1 MASMA
6 EATQLL
12 NGWPLALTWRRFR
25 AVNNAGRNADA
36 QTSTNL
42 SYNSS
47 GVHIHNNEYKPRIR
61 ATLRLTSRTTVRQA
75 WLNPATAAAKAEL
88 LEHEQGHYD
97 IAGLLLRDFL
107 YNVLNDASMDR
118 AVVEILTS
126 AGNTAGSRMA
136 YMRNKAGNEIQAA
149 WTRLQALQILVD
161 APDGPNGEHRGL
173 YERDTNHSRNRA
185 GQARWTRM
193 LRYARTTNTTLA
205 MTLFLFGVVPAH
217 TAFL

>member
-6 EATQLL
+6 EATRLL

-25 AVNNAGRNADA
+25 AVENVGRNMDA
-36 QTSTNL
+36 QTSTDL
-42 SYNSS
+42 RYNFG
-47 GVHIHNNEYKPRIR
+47 GVHIHNNEYRPRIG
-61 ATLRLTSRTTVRQA
+61 ATLRLTSQTTVREA
-75 WLNPATAAAKAEL
+75 WLNSATVAAKAEL

-118 AVVEILTS
+118 AVVEILTA

-136 YMRNKAGNEIQAA
+136 YMRNQASNEVQAA
-149 WTRLQALQILVD
+149 WTRLQALSTLVD

-173 YERDTNHSRNRA
+173 YERDTEHSQNPA

-205 MTLFLFGVVPAH
+205 MTLFFFGVVPE
-217 TAFL
+217 FP